1 MTLDS
6 AARRSAFD
14 WRDRHDE
21 SWQEIWLG
29 LGQRPKRL
37 PCKLFYDARGSE
49 LFERITRQPEYY
61 LTRVEL
67 ELLGE
72 HAAAIA
78 ARTGP
83 NAILVE
89 LGSGASRKTRVL
101 LDALERARVYVPID
115 ISRSALFESTA
126 AIQAAYP
133 ELEVRPLAADYT
145 LPFALP
151 VRDSERRAPL
161 LAFFPGS
168 TIGNFERT
176 EALAF
181 LRRVR
186 QACGPRHQLLIGVDV
201 PKERSVL
208 EAAYDD
214 AAGVTAEFNRNILRV
229 INERYDGRFD
239 VEAFEHR
246 ALWNEKA
253 GRLEMHLTSLR
264 HQEVSVGGASISLR
278 KGEPIVTE
286 HCYKYHPR
294 QFQRLAEAAG
304 YASSEIWLD
313 ALGRFSLHLLEP
325 AR

>member
-1 MTLDS
+1 MKLDA
-6 AARRSAFD
+6 AARHTPLD
-14 WRDRHDE
+14 WRSRNDE
-21 SWQEIWLG
+21 TWHEIWRG
-29 LGQRPKRL
+29 LSLRPKRL

-72 HAAAIA
+72 HSRAIA
-78 ARTGP
+78 ARTGAG
-83 NAILVE
+83 AILVE

-101 LDALERARVYVPID
+101 LDMLDRPRIYVPID

-126 AIQAAYP
+126 AIRASYP
-133 ELEVRPLAADYT
+133 GLEVRPLAADYT
-145 LPFALP
+145 LPLALP
-151 VRDSERRAPL
+151 VRDSERRAPV

-176 EALAF
+176 EALVF
-181 LRRVR
+181 LRRLR

-229 INERYDGRFD
+229 INRRYAGRFD

-253 GRLEMHLTSLR
+253 GRLEMHLTSRR
-264 HQEVSVGGASISLR
+264 HQEVSIGGVSLSLR

-294 QFQRLAEAAG
+294 QFRRLAEAAG
-304 YASSEIWLD
+304 YASSEVWLD
-313 ALGRFSLHLLEP
+313 AEERFSLHLLET
-325 AR
+325 R